1 MSLINTFLGVLSS
14 HHQRVYLLWDLVCD
28 LSHMIFG
35 FLVCDIKIA
44 FIRLFLKK
52 RHSEYTEKYIICKL
66 AIENG

>member
-35 FLVCDIKIA
+35 FLFCDIKIA
-44 FIRLFLKK
+44 FIRLFLEKK
-52 RHSEYTEKYIICKL
+52 
-66 AIENG
+66 A